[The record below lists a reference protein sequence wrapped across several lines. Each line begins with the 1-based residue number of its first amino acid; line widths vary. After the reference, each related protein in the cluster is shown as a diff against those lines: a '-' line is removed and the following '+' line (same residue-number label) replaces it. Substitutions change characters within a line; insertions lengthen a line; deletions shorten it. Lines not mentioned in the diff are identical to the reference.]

1 MFVSFSFIDGSTR
14 NCSRFFTVDSSSV
27 IRTKG
32 NLDREEVFRSEG
44 SDRLNCILQ
53 FRDPSTSSERQLLI
67 AIQVLDI
74 NDETPS
80 FFNLEPVHVVNILE
94 SIGVPNPILS
104 LQPVDNDKG
113 PNGTVVFNITHGNEL
128 NYFRIERPIGDYDPT
143 STMRLL
149 TVVKSLDFEKER
161 QFNLTVTISDMGS
174 PVKRSFN
181 QTLVINV
188 TDSNDE
194 RPVFITSRYL
204 FAVPEDHPL
213 DRSIGNTTAN
223 DPDSRGAILYTIYS
237 NPNMSSV
244 TRPFVYEYIRVDV
257 HTGEIYLTQHID
269 FDRDSGELKDFTFYV
284 QAQNPGRN
292 AVTIA
297 RVEVETL
304 DVNDEPPY
312 FDCIDF
318 CPPSTQGNLTI
329 FVEENDLQLP
339 HFLPTF
345 QISDDDSSV
354 DFRTVSKNI
363 SHEFL
368 PAISATSKTS
378 QIQSTFI
385 VVTRINQ
392 TLDRE
397 TTPNVTLFLTAYN
410 TAQPPLSG
418 TKTIFIIVTDKNDNA
433 PQFLH
438 NIFHSRISES
448 FPTGKEILT
457 ITAWDEDEG
466 ENGTFSFAITGVDK
480 PQAQGWFAINQSSGR
495 VSVNTTALSYNLIG
509 GQVTLTVTATDHGSP
524 PLSNTTTVEITL
536 SPAITF
542 AQRSYQRYS
551 GYNILEGER
560 ERVYLEFRTT
570 QTEGLLLYQAGA
582 PGKSFTLK
590 VEGGK
595 VRYQLESG
603 GRVLEGT
610 RDTVSVSND
619 RWHSVEVERRQEVR

>member
-1 MFVSFSFIDGSTR
+1 M
-14 NCSRFFTVDSSSV
+14 
-27 IRTKG
+27 IRTRG

-44 SDRLNCILQ
+44 SDQLNCILQ

-80 FFNLEPVHVVNILE
+80 FFNLEPVHVINILE

-143 STMRLL
+143 STMQLL

-194 RPVFITSRYL
+194 RPVFITSSYQ

-223 DPDSRGAILYTIYS
+223 DPDSKGAILYTIYS

-257 HTGEIYLTQHID
+257 ATGDIYLTQHID

-297 RVEVETL
+297 RVQVETL

-312 FDCIDF
+312 FHCIDF
-318 CPPSTQGNLTI
+318 CPPSTQGNLTV
-329 FVEENDLQLP
+329 FVEENDLHLP
-339 HFLPTF
+339 HSLPTF
-345 QISDDDSSV
+345 EIMDDDSSEE
-354 DFRTVSKNI
+354 FSAVSKNV
-363 SHEFL
+363 SDEFL

-378 QIQSTFI
+378 QFFNSFL
-385 VVTRINQ
+385 VTTQINQ

-397 TTPNVTLFLTAYN
+397 TTPNVTLFLTVYN

-433 PQFLH
+433 PQFLQ
-438 NIFHSRISES
+438 NIFRSRISES

-466 ENGTFSFAITGVDK
+466 ENGTLSFAITGVDK

-495 VSVNTTALSYNLIG
+495 VSVNTTALSYNLID
-509 GQVTLTVTATDHGSP
+509 GQVMLTVTATDHGSP

-595 VRYQLESG
+595 VQYQLESG
-603 GRVLEGT
+603 GRVLEGM
-610 RDTVSVSND
+610 RDTASVSND
-619 RWHSVEVERRQEVR
+619 RWHSVEVVRRQEVR

>member
-1 MFVSFSFIDGSTR
+1 M
-14 NCSRFFTVDSSSV
+14 
-27 IRTKG
+27 IRTRG
-32 NLDREEVFRSEG
+32 DLDREEVFRSEG

-80 FFNLEPVHVVNILE
+80 FFNLEPVHVINILE

-128 NYFRIERPIGDYDPT
+128 NYFRIERPIGDHDPT

-194 RPVFITSRYL
+194 RPVFITSSYQ

-223 DPDSRGAILYTIYS
+223 DPDSKGAILYTIYS

-244 TRPFVYEYIRVDV
+244 TRPFVYEYIHVDV
-257 HTGEIYLTQHID
+257 ATGDIYLTQHID

-297 RVEVETL
+297 RVQVETL
-304 DVNDEPPY
+304 DINDEPPH
-312 FDCIDF
+312 FHCIDF
-318 CPPSTQGNLTI
+318 CPPSTQGNLTV
-329 FVEENDLQLP
+329 FVEENDLHLP
-339 HFLPTF
+339 HSLPTF
-345 QISDDDSSV
+345 AIMDDDSSEE
-354 DFRTVSKNI
+354 FRTVSKNV
-363 SHEFL
+363 SDEFL
-368 PAISATSKTS
+368 PAISATSKAFHVHS
-378 QIQSTFI
+378 NFL
-385 VVTRINQ
+385 VTTQINQ

-397 TTPNVTLFLTAYN
+397 TTPNVTLFLTVYN

-433 PQFLH
+433 PQFLQ
-438 NIFHSRISES
+438 NIFRSRISES

-466 ENGTFSFAITGVDK
+466 ENGTLSFAITGVDK

-495 VSVNTTALSYNLIG
+495 VSVNTTALSYNLID
-509 GQVTLTVTATDHGSP
+509 GQVMLTVTATDHGSP

-595 VRYQLESG
+595 VQYQLESG
-603 GRVLEGT
+603 GRVLEGM
-610 RDTVSVSND
+610 RDTASVSND
-619 RWHSVEVERRQEVR
+619 RWHSVEVVRRQEVR